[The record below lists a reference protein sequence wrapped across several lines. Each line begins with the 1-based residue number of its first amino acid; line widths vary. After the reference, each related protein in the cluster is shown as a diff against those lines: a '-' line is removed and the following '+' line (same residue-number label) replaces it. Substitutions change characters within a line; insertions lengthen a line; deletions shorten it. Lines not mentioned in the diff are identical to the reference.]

1 MKEAAGD
8 KILLSKLPLDVG
20 EKEVLCS
27 GGSGKLIT
35 FALVVQEDYGPLER
49 RVFDLQF
56 SGQVSGAVVTC
67 CFSTAW
73 RCVGCEGEVRMMG
86 WR

>member
-1 MKEAAGD
+1 MNGKVKEAAGD

-56 SGQVSGAVVTC
+56 SGQVSGAVVA
-67 CFSTAW
+67 FQLLGDASVA
-73 RCVGCEGEVRMMG
+73 RAKYV
-86 WR
+86 